1 MDYRKLTA
9 KLLEHDAKRSAPF
22 LEGMAAVLQNRVERT
37 PVTSPYAVGSVE
49 DDAFFAGRMRAH
61 NEFRNLLLETNSN
74 HEAAVARMR
83 QLADLRGA
91 A

>member
-1 MDYRKLTA
+1 MDYRKVCN
-9 KLLEHDAKRSAPF
+9 KLLEYDAKRSEPF
-22 LEGMAAVLQNRVERT
+22 LEGMAAVLQNRVDRT
-37 PVTSPYAVGSVE
+37 PVTSPYAAGSVE
-49 DDAFFAGRMRAH
+49 DDAFFAGRMRAR

-74 HEAAVARMR
+74 HDAAVARMR

>member
-1 MDYRKLTA
+1 MDYRKVTE
-9 KLLEHDAKRSAPF
+9 KLLEHDPKRSAPF
-22 LEGMAAVLQNRVERT
+22 LEGMAAVLQNRADRT

-61 NEFRNLLLETNSN
+61 NEFRNLLLEADSD
-74 HEAAVARMR
+74 HDAAVARMR
-83 QLADLRGA
+83 QIANLRGA

>member
-1 MDYRKLTA
+1 MDYRKATE
-9 KLLEHDAKRSAPF
+9 KLLEHDPKRSAPF
-22 LEGMAAVLQNRVERT
+22 LEGMAAVLQNRVDRT

-61 NEFRNLLLETNSN
+61 NEFRNLLQETNSD
-74 HEAAVARMR
+74 HDAAVARMR